1 MESALSPSASS
12 FSRGSLAVPGGW
24 VQGWGP
30 LLSEGP
36 EAGVGVGSG
45 KERRERRESMPES
58 YWLSSESSGP
68 FCASDMPAALARGGL
83 VRAGSGF
90 GLCRTAFPGCGSALQ
105 NGRPGWSSLLPRL
118 RRPEGLARSESEARR
133 DSGVYRTGYSGQPG
147 CPVCR
152 PASWALPPTGASGLR
167 PRPPESPFPRP
178 LHWLGVRG
186 YPVLTHW

>member
-1 MESALSPSASS
+1 MSDEEPYVESALSPSVSS
-12 FSRGSLAVPGGW
+12 FSRSSLAVPGGW

-45 KERRERRESMPES
+45 RERRERRDSMPES

-68 FCASDMPAALARGGL
+68 FRASDMPAALARGGL

-105 NGRPGWSSLLPRL
+105 NELLGWSSLLTRL
-118 RRPEGLARSESEARR
+118 RGPEGLARSEGEVRR
-133 DSGVYRTGYSGQPG
+133 DGGVYRRGYSGQPG
-147 CPVCR
+147 CPV
-152 PASWALPPTGASGLR
+152 
-167 PRPPESPFPRP
+167 
-178 LHWLGVRG
+178 
-186 YPVLTHW
+186 